1 MPRILPLRAV
11 AAALALSCASAPAP
25 AAPPPPRAFAPGFI
39 ETVVADGLDSPVSMA
54 IAPDGRI
61 FVCEQGGALRVIK
74 RGTLLPTPFWVA
86 PTQAFMEEGLLGVA
100 LDPGFAR
107 NGFVYVCYTALEP
120 VRHERIV
127 RLVAEGDEAMAHSEI
142 TLLEL
147 DAHEAHLHVG
157 GGLRFGR
164 DGMLYVGTGDND
176 RGELAQSLR
185 STFGKLLRIRPDGA
199 IPTDNPFMRETEGR
213 HRAIWARGL
222 RNAFTFDVQPG
233 TGRMFVNDVGNSAW
247 EEVNQAAAG
256 ANFGWPAFEGPQG
269 GIGFRLP
276 VHAYSHAQ
284 GCAITGGAFYS
295 PARPAFPREWV
306 GRYLYADY
314 CRNEIRWLDPEN
326 SEAFHAFGVT
336 GVPGPV
342 DLRVGPDGRLY
353 VLVRGNSAPTGGE
366 HSSRGAVLRIA
377 PGKAPAAREKS
388 LGSHPGTH

>member
-1 MPRILPLRAV
+1 MLWFGLF
-11 AAALALSCASAPAP
+11 LACDPAPSAAP
-25 AAPPPPRAFAPGFI
+25 AAPAASPSALVHLVPVASGFEQITDLQFPPGDSTHLAVLEKGGRASW
-39 ETVVADGLDSPVSMA
+39 LDL
-54 IAPDGRI
+54 GT
-61 FVCEQGGALRVIK
+61 GAR
-74 RGTLLPTPFWVA
+74 TPMFTRSVRSSS
-86 PTQAFMEEGLLGVA
+86 ELGLLGLA
-100 LDPGFAR
+100 FHPSWPAEPK
-107 NGFVYVCYTALEP
+107 VYVNYNPESGEMRTLIA
-120 VRHERIV
+120 
-127 RLVAEGDEAMAHSEI
+127 EI
-142 TLLEL
+142 TLDPASGEDVSERALLEVVQPYGNH
-147 DAHEAHLHVG
+147 DAG
-157 GGLRFGR
+157 QLRFGP

-199 IPTDNPFMRETEGR
+199 TPTDNPFVRETEGR
-213 HRAIWARGL
+213 YRAIWARGL

-233 TGRMFVNDVGNSAW
+233 TGRMFVNDVGNSEW

-256 ANFGWPAFEGPQG
+256 ANYGWPAYEGPQG
-269 GIGFRLP
+269 GPGFRLP

-295 PARPAFPREWV
+295 PARPAFPREWL
-306 GRYLYADY
+306 GRYLYAEY

-326 SEAFHAFGVT
+326 SEDFHVFGVT

-353 VLVRGNSAPTGGE
+353 VLARGNSAPTGGA

-388 LGSHPGTH
+388 LGSGPGTP